1 MNAGPPLKCTSPADV
16 YLLLKASD
24 FVSHDLSH
32 AYEQCI
38 DGKEG
43 EKPERCELVLK
54 KWFDMPRSQ
63 EFRCFVSGNQLTGA
77 LETVPLTW
85 INKPKL

>member
-1 MNAGPPLKCTSPADV
+1 MNAGPALKCQTPEDI

-32 AYEQCI
+32 AYDDCI
-38 DGKEG
+38 DAQGVTASG
-43 EKPERCELVLK
+43 TYELVLK

-63 EFRCFVSGNQLTGA
+63 EFRCTVKENQLVGELSEA
-77 LETVPLTW
+77 FSGMLSSD
-85 INKPKL
+85 